1 MKKVFASAFAAVL
14 FGACLFADD
23 FVKVEGGE
31 FMMGKSDVQFVESTV
46 DGKIVTKKITEDND
60 AYDDETRHPV
70 KVADFYIAK
79 HEVTQALYEK
89 IMEKNPSYFSD
100 KEDSKKRPVEF
111 VSWYDAV
118 KFCNEYSRLS
128 GLPQCYKIEGKK
140 VSCDFT
146 LGGYR
151 LPTEAEWE
159 YASRGGKF
167 ANSQKFSGS
176 ADIDSVAWYWNN
188 ADKETHKV
196 GGKKPNKLGLF
207 DMSGN
212 VSEWCFDKYS
222 SYESE
227 KSTQSKKSAAPSIE
241 GQDVGEF
248 RIFRGGSWAEV
259 DRNCRSSVRFC
270 GDPSV
275 FHNHLGF
282 RLVKTA
288 VSN

>member
-31 FMMGKSDVQFVESTV
+31 FMMGKADVQFVESTV

-89 IMEKNPSYFSD
+89 VMEKNPSYFSD
-100 KEDSKKRPVEF
+100 KEDGDKRPVEF

-118 KFCNEYSRLS
+118 KFCNEYSKLS

-140 VSCDFT
+140 VSCDFS

-159 YASRGGKF
+159 YASKGGKF
-167 ANSQKFSGS
+167 SSSYKFSGS
-176 ADIDSVAWYWNN
+176 PDIDSVAWHWENS
-188 ADKETHKV
+188 DKETHLV
-196 GGKKPNKLGLF
+196 GKKKANRLGLF

-222 SYESE
+222 VYESE

-241 GQDVGEF
+241 GQDVNEY

-270 GDPSV
+270 EDPSV

-288 VSN
+288 VAD